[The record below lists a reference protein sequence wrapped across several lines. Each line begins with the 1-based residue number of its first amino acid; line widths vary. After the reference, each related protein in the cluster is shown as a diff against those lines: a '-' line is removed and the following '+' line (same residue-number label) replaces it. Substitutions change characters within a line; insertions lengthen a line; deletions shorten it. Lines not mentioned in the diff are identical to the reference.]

1 MGAVDEIRRAGVELR
16 PPLAESAIGELAE
29 EVGAPLPAEL
39 RELLGVTA
47 GTDEPVELDFTGQSL
62 SFGDEDIFPA
72 CHPFAGD
79 GSGNHWVLDLT
90 SASTERA
97 AVFFACHDPPVVVY
111 EAPDLAH
118 FLRDVLARGALA
130 DDAHAQRVSRIWNED
145 HPVALSHAQA
155 AAADDELR
163 AFAASLDERFVF
175 VDLRDPERGD
185 GFSWGRHGPRT
196 VVRRHG
202 DARLFAYAP
211 PEKKRGLLSRLRR

>member
-130 DDAHAQRVSRIWNED
+130 DDAHAQRGSRCRTRRRRPPTTSCGRSQPRWTSGSSSSTC
-145 HPVALSHAQA
+145 ATRSA
-155 AAADDELR
+155 ATASRGAGTGRGRSSAATATR
-163 AFAASLDERFVF
+163 ASS
-175 VDLRDPERGD
+175 P
-185 GFSWGRHGPRT
+185 T
-196 VVRRHG
+196 RR
-202 DARLFAYAP
+202 
-211 PEKKRGLLSRLRR
+211 RRRSAGC